1 MVLPRKVVR
10 HYFILPCCLLL
21 LNLCT
26 AVLSYKAKLITD
38 RLLQTAFVLFM
49 VLIGSSLVA
58 YVLSPAIESLVDSLH
73 QTSRQRGG
81 HAGEAVFLVA
91 LGVGI
96 FALYYAVYIHGPQSV
111 LPPAW
116 RN

>member
-1 MVLPRKVVR
+1 MVANKVVR
-10 HYFILPCCLLL
+10 NYYILPCCLLL
-21 LNLCT
+21 LNLFLN
-26 AVLSYKAKLITD
+26 VLSYKEKLISN
-38 RLLQTAFVLFM
+38 RLLKTAFVMFM

-58 YVLSPAIESLVDSLH
+58 YLLSPAIEAMVKSLH
-73 QTSRQRGG
+73 LASRHRGG
-81 HAGEAVFLVA
+81 GVGEVVFLAA

-96 FALYYAVYIHGPQSV
+96 FALYYAVYIHGPQSI